1 MAGIKDIARN
11 CGVSTATVSR
21 VLNEDPTLSV
31 TDAVRKAIEA
41 EALKQGYKTPRQRR
55 SGMFHVMLVLS
66 PLDKPGFEEG
76 LLTLLEPLAKKEGIQ
91 LSLSPFERTDGIIA
105 LGEFSSEEIA
115 FFQRTADNLLLINN
129 LGSDYSYD
137 SIRIDYSNAEKQ
149 VLDYFLSA
157 GIRKIGYIGGIFHRS
172 SSVIGRHRA
181 EEFRKLLAADGL
193 FREDWFVMGTMDESS
208 GYSLLMEM
216 DEIPDGIFISDPD
229 TAKGVFRALDERMS
243 DAVTITYNNFFPMK
257 VMRGLELRIFSSD
270 VWRTALKMIREKA
283 KGEREQGLCVLC
295 PARLSE
301 NTASLKQGVENEKD
315 TISNRCGTYVA
326 QSVCPGRSGD
336 NCL

>member
-1 MAGIKDIARN
+1 
-11 CGVSTATVSR
+11 
-21 VLNEDPTLSV
+21 
-31 TDAVRKAIEA
+31 
-41 EALKQGYKTPRQRR
+41 
-55 SGMFHVMLVLS
+55 
-66 PLDKPGFEEG
+66 
-76 LLTLLEPLAKKEGIQ
+76 
-91 LSLSPFERTDGIIA
+91 
-105 LGEFSSEEIA
+105 
-115 FFQRTADNLLLINN
+115 
-129 LGSDYSYD
+129 
-137 SIRIDYSNAEKQ
+137 
-149 VLDYFLSA
+149 
-157 GIRKIGYIGGIFHRS
+157 
-172 SSVIGRHRA
+172 
-181 EEFRKLLAADGL
+181 
-193 FREDWFVMGTMDESS
+193 
-208 GYSLLMEM
+208 MEM

-301 NTASLKQGVENEKD
+301 NTASLKQGVENEKG
-315 TISNRCGTYVA
+315 TIGNRCGTYVA

>member
-1 MAGIKDIARN
+1 MKFLLNFTKSLTASIFPLSNTSMAGIKDIARN

-115 FFQRTADNLLLINN
+115 FFQRTADT
-129 LGSDYSYD
+129 S
-137 SIRIDYSNAEKQ
+137 
-149 VLDYFLSA
+149 LS
-157 GIRKIGYIGGIFHRS
+157 
-172 SSVIGRHRA
+172 
-181 EEFRKLLAADGL
+181 
-193 FREDWFVMGTMDESS
+193 
-208 GYSLLMEM
+208 
-216 DEIPDGIFISDPD
+216 
-229 TAKGVFRALDERMS
+229 
-243 DAVTITYNNFFPMK
+243 
-257 VMRGLELRIFSSD
+257 
-270 VWRTALKMIREKA
+270 
-283 KGEREQGLCVLC
+283 
-295 PARLSE
+295 
-301 NTASLKQGVENEKD
+301 
-315 TISNRCGTYVA
+315 
-326 QSVCPGRSGD
+326 
-336 NCL
+336 